1 MRITVIRDDNAV
13 YIDGVCKTGIDMS
26 SIPPHVNAMQWYDTY
41 GDEESTDPETG
52 RPVNTIITSLDDYQG
67 VISQW
72 ENK

>member
-1 MRITVIRDDNAV
+1 MSEDYVIDKNRPSVDGFIPRIV
-13 YIDGVCKTGIDMS
+13 
-26 SIPPHVNAMQWYDTY
+26 DTIGY
-41 GDEESTDPETG
+41 GTLVATDPETG

>member
-1 MRITVIRDDNAV
+1 
-13 YIDGVCKTGIDMS
+13 MS
-26 SIPPHVNAMQWYDTY
+26 SIPPNVNAMQWYDTY